1 MKEPEVDTKILNKL
15 VPLLQHS
22 ELEREIETT
31 KPNKKKTKIECIRCG
46 SIMGEITVCHLK
58 CLNCGAELT
67 CSDKGNFW

>member
-1 MKEPEVDTKILNKL
+1 ML
-15 VPLLQHS
+15 VPYLLHS
-22 ELEREIETT
+22 ELEHEIDIVEPDL
-31 KPNKKKTKIECIRCG
+31 KRKKIECIICG